1 MPAPPTGNHYPSTPA
16 PGNRNRECYV
26 ESETRSL
33 AGYAQCV
40 LLMNMFDNLANI
52 IPSLSGVRPMGGG
65 WSPDELQET
74 RSQPVGGVRRA
85 DAGAQKA
92 GAGLAEGNDGD

>member
-52 IPSLSGVRPMGGG
+52 IPQVRESAVP
-65 WSPDELQET
+65 
-74 RSQPVGGVRRA
+74 
-85 DAGAQKA
+85 GAA
-92 GAGLAEGNDGD
+92 CGTFANS